1 MSHTSKCFQVS
12 SLQDKTIKVD
22 AYWEEQHPWGHQCCQ
37 DSGSLPLVSL
47 TSGYVTIRRQF
58 LRCPSFAKE
67 HCYRDFPG
75 GPVVKT
81 LPSNAEGAGSIS
93 GWGSRLPCF
102 PGCNQKLKRR
112 MLLPQA
118 MQKPC
123 SLAWNRLAR
132 GQLTPQVQNQSSG
145 EPPSKLCK
153 LLITCTKMQK
163 YNVFF
168 QIS

>member
-12 SLQDKTIKVD
+12 SPQDKTIKVD
-22 AYWEEQHPWGHQCCQ
+22 AYWGRIASLGHQCCQ
-37 DSGSLPLVSL
+37 DSGCLPLLSL

-58 LRCPSFAKE
+58 LRSPSFAKE
-67 HCYRDFPG
+67 RCYQDFPG

-93 GWGSRLPCF
+93 DWRSRLPCF

-123 SLAWNRLAR
+123 SLAWNMLAR
-132 GQLTPQVQNQSSG
+132 G
-145 EPPSKLCK
+145 
-153 LLITCTKMQK
+153 
-163 YNVFF
+163 
-168 QIS
+168 